1 MLLDSHCHLGDKAF
15 DADRAEVME
24 RAWEAGL
31 ERLVIIGESP
41 AATTLALQLADDEP
55 RISVTAG
62 VHPHDASSWSDGT
75 TTWLR
80 ETLAHPA
87 IVALGEIGLDYHY
100 DHSPRDSQRLVF
112 AAQLALAEEL
122 GLPAVIH
129 AREADDDIASILRD
143 YPSVVA
149 IMHSFSSG
157 LGLWRQA
164 VAMGH
169 YISFSGMVTFKNW
182 TLDETVRETPLDRIL
197 IETDAPYLAPV
208 PMRGKRNEPANVRH
222 VANRVADVRGMD
234 PAVLIERTGENAVRV
249 FAMRGEG

>member
-100 DHSPRDSQRLVF
+100 DHSPRDSQRHVF
-112 AAQLALAEEL
+112 AA
-122 GLPAVIH
+122 
-129 AREADDDIASILRD
+129 
-143 YPSVVA
+143 
-149 IMHSFSSG
+149 
-157 LGLWRQA
+157 
-164 VAMGH
+164 
-169 YISFSGMVTFKNW
+169 
-182 TLDETVRETPLDRIL
+182 
-197 IETDAPYLAPV
+197 
-208 PMRGKRNEPANVRH
+208 
-222 VANRVADVRGMD
+222 
-234 PAVLIERTGENAVRV
+234 
-249 FAMRGEG
+249 